1 MPMPTVLHSKTKTKQ
16 KKSNPNKAIM
26 EEEELVVVGVVV
38 VVVVVIEALSLLK
51 HRLLRISV
59 HILQCTNIVSRTEA
73 LDDKKF

>member
-1 MPMPTVLHSKTKTKQ
+1 
-16 KKSNPNKAIM
+16 M